1 MTQTTD
7 HSLAVPE
14 HRAAVQG
21 SASGAV
27 VGAFVRGA
35 TAAGLGLGAIT
46 VLVMVLWISSPY
58 PDSGSGGALR
68 VAAATWLLAHGAEL
82 VRADTVSGVTAPMGV
97 VPLLLTVLPVWLA
110 HRAAREALERT
121 DAHAEERPAP
131 SVSAVLAA
139 TTSGYMLVAAPV
151 VLYAAGGPFA
161 ALPVSAMVHLP
172 LVAFGAAAFGAWSA
186 HGRPFGPLPGGLP
199 RGLRVALARTRA
211 AVALR
216 SAAGATCV
224 LLGGGAVLA
233 LSSLAWHGTA
243 AQASLVGLADDWS
256 GRLAVV
262 LLAVAL
268 LPNAAVWGAAYG
280 LGPGFALGTGATATP
295 FALTGKPALPDFPL
309 LAALPGRG
317 PGEAV
322 HWAGAAVPVAAAL
335 LIAWRTAGAAA
346 PAYGERDDAWSRGGT
361 ALTALLGAAGC
372 AVFTAVSAAAAGGAL
387 GVGRLA
393 EFGPV
398 WWQAGA
404 AALVWTAALAV
415 PLALGIRAWRVR
427 VPRSE
432 RVGRGGGGDDRS
444 GADADARQDAPGAAE
459 AGPGGAVAAGA
470 TLDVFDLED
479 DFELYDVLP
488 AENWTARTAPSRA
501 AAPAAHALPVSTG
514 DDGGPRLP
522 PHRAELGQPPHA
534 QGAARRRGRHG
545 GEHGTARRTEERG
558 QRRPAVS
565 AVPPRDQA

>member
-7 HSLAVPE
+7 PSPAAVAE
-14 HRAAVQG
+14 HRPAVHG

-35 TAAGLGLGAIT
+35 TAAGLGLGAVT

-82 VRADTVSGVTAPMGV
+82 VRADTVSAVPAPMGI
-97 VPLLLTVLPVWLA
+97 VPLLLTALPVWLA

-121 DAHAEERPAP
+121 GEQAEERPAP

-172 LVAFGAAAFGAWSA
+172 LVVSGAAAFGAWSA
-186 HGRPFGPLPGGLP
+186 HGRPFGPLPAGLP
-199 RGLRVALARTRA
+199 RRLRVALARTRA

-216 SAAGATCV
+216 SAAWATCV
-224 LLGGGAVLA
+224 LIGGGAVLV
-233 LSSLAWHGTA
+233 LSSLVWHGPA
-243 AQASLVGLADDWS
+243 AQASLSGLAGDWS

-262 LLAVAL
+262 LLALAL

-295 FALTGKPALPDFPL
+295 FALTGRPALPDFPL

-322 HWAGAAVPVAAAL
+322 HWAGAAVPVAAAV

-346 PAYGERDDAWSRGGT
+346 PRYGERDDAWSRGGT

-372 AVFTAVSAAAAGGAL
+372 AVFTAVAAAAAGGPL
-387 GVGRLA
+387 GGGRLA

-398 WWQAGA
+398 WWRVGA

-415 PLALGIRAWRVR
+415 PLALGVRAWRVR

-432 RVGRGGGGDDRS
+432 RAERGADEGEGA
-444 GADADARQDAPGAAE
+444 GADAGAPAGASGPAE
-459 AGPGGAVAAGA
+459 AGAGGGAPSAAT

-488 AENWTARTAPSRA
+488 AVTWTARTAPTPPAPAPPA
-501 AAPAAHALPVSTG
+501 APPAPEPSGADAPAAPSVPEPPG
-514 DDGGPRLP
+514 DD
-522 PHRAELGQPPHA
+522 A
-534 QGAARRRGRHG
+534 
-545 GEHGTARRTEERG
+545 
-558 QRRPAVS
+558 PA
-565 AVPPRDQA
+565 AVPPAGSDDDPPPPPSPPPS